1 MWCVRVGRSGEAR
14 CSFQQTVQKP
24 DNKHKQHKRLCPGRS
39 SGSACLAAAAL
50 AGSGRWLVVGRPRR
64 CCVRVRPGAWAVLI
78 VGRPARAATPVYR
91 PPALRQD
98 SPHTAARP
106 PTSHNSTT
114 ALEKGFAA
122 VNDPHL
128 NHFSSWIIYSFPS
141 STLTSGNISP
151 SPLPASP
158 SALIL
163 HHTTPVCL
171 TTSYLRLP
179 PSALKCTAIQRYFPL
194 SFTTE

>member
-1 MWCVRVGRSGEAR
+1 MSECGASMKRQVTVSVGAVLAASWVWCVRVGRSGEAR

-91 PPALRQD
+91 PPASRQD
-98 SPHTAARP
+98 SPHSAARP
-106 PTSHNSTT
+106 PTSHNRPR
-114 ALEKGFAA
+114 KGIHHGSQ
-122 VNDPHL
+122 PH
-128 NHFSSWIIYSFPS
+128 
-141 STLTSGNISP
+141 
-151 SPLPASP
+151 
-158 SALIL
+158 
-163 HHTTPVCL
+163 
-171 TTSYLRLP
+171 
-179 PSALKCTAIQRYFPL
+179 
-194 SFTTE
+194 